1 MQFKVESKTNSTT
14 LTQAQLLDL
23 LMKQV
28 VSNPKLD
35 HTLMG
40 TDFVKFLE
48 GRQTLARVN
57 LSELAVMAFAVGY
70 YYRVFLEK
78 NKVTKIEEQELH
90 VQELSTETSGS
101 TSTETS
107 GS

>member
-1 MQFKVESKTNSTT
+1 MQFKVETDSDSAI

-28 VSNPKLD
+28 VSNPKVD
-35 HTLMG
+35 HTLLG

-48 GRQTLARVN
+48 GRQAITQIN
-57 LSELAVMAFAVGY
+57 LNELAVMALAVGY

-78 NKVTKIEEQELH
+78 NKVTKIEEQESN
-90 VQELSTETSGS
+90 VQELPTETSGS